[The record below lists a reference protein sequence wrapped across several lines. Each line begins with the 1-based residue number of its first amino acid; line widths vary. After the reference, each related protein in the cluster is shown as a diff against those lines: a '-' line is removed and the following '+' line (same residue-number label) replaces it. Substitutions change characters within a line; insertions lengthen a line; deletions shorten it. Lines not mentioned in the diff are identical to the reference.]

1 MVGKRESFAIHIYFF
16 IYVCIYIIYLLLLVP
31 EQAFWNKFWLVRE
44 KMEMKQPEK

>member
-16 IYVCIYIIYLLLLVP
+16 IYVCIYIIYLPAP